1 MAYILSDN
9 IVSPLGN
16 SSAEN
21 YRAVRAGHSS
31 LAVYPASLKGVGED
45 FCASLFSEAQNKTLS
60 IEGLSKFETVVF
72 RSAQK
77 ALCDSGIVKDCN
89 AAGDAKTLLG
99 DNVLFVMSTTKG
111 NADLSSPA
119 DSAKRIARRLG
130 INTPPIVVCNACISG
145 LSALILAKRLVDA
158 SIYDYAVVCGADRQG
173 QFIISGFQSLK
184 ALSPKECRPFDM
196 ERQGLNLG
204 EAAATIV
211 IGREPENGAKW
222 SIVSGAVRNDAYH
235 VSTPSKKADGL
246 YLALKHAIG
255 KRDKEKLAFVNAHG
269 TATLF
274 NDQMESVAL
283 DRMTLTDIPVNGLKG
298 YYGHTMGA
306 AGLLET
312 IISMCAVEDKTILS
326 TRGFEEKGVSGKADI
341 VAVNERTDCQDFLKM
356 LSGFG
361 GCNAAVWM
369 SRSGE
374 MVNDEK
380 RHDYKV
386 MHRVFITP
394 QGAEV
399 DGQRIDVDV
408 HNADLLTSLYR
419 EQIGGYP
426 KFYKMDK
433 LCRLGFVAS
442 ELLLKAEK
450 ASLGSIDSEIPIG
463 ESNIKGMNEE
473 RAVIFFNHSS
483 SVYSDRKHLE
493 TLADKDNCL
502 PSPSVFVYTLPNI
515 VTGEI
520 AMRNGYHGET
530 SFYLLADRDNKVMA
544 DIIGTAF
551 ADEAIESVI
560 GGWLDYENESN
571 FVADISIF
579 VKE

>member
-21 YRAVRAGHSS
+21 YRAVKAGHSS
-31 LAVYPASLKGVGED
+31 LAVYPASFKGVGED
-45 FCASLFSEAQNKTLS
+45 FCASLFSEAQNKALS
-60 IEGLSKFETVVF
+60 VEGLSLFESVVF

-77 ALCDSGIVKDCN
+77 ALCDSGIGKNCKSV
-89 AAGDAKTLLG
+89 GDAKTLLG
-99 DNVLFVMSTTKG
+99 DNVVFIMSTTKG
-111 NADLSSPA
+111 NADFSSPA
-119 DSAKRIARRLG
+119 DSAKRIACRLG

-204 EAAATIV
+204 EAAAAVV
-211 IGREPENGAKW
+211 IGRKPENGAKW
-222 SIVSGAVRNDAYH
+222 SIVSGAVRNDAFH

-246 YLALKHAIG
+246 YLALKHVIG
-255 KRDKEKLAFVNAHG
+255 KRDKEKLTFVNAHG

-283 DRMTLTDIPVNGLKG
+283 DRMALTDIPVNGLKG

-326 TRGFEEKGVSGKADI
+326 TRGFEEKGVSGKAGI
-341 VAVNERTDCQDFLKM
+341 VAVNKSTDGQDFLKM

-361 GCNAAVWM
+361 GCNAAIWM

-374 MVNDEK
+374 MVKNEK
-380 RHDYKV
+380 RHGYKV
-386 MHRVFITP
+386 MHHVFITP
-394 QGAEV
+394 QGVDV
-399 DGQRIDVDV
+399 DGKRIDVDV

-433 LCRLGFVAS
+433 LCRLGLVAS

-450 ASLGSIDSEIPIG
+450 ASLGSIDAEMPIG
-463 ESNIKGMNEE
+463 ESLVEGMNED

-483 SVYSDRKHLE
+483 SVCSDRKHLE
-493 TLADKDNCL
+493 ILADKNNCL

-530 SFYLLADRDNKVMA
+530 SFYLLAERDNKLMA

-551 ADEAIESVI
+551 ADEATESVI
-560 GGWLDYENESN
+560 GGWLDYENENN
-571 FVADISIF
+571 FVADISLL

>member
-21 YRAVRAGHSS
+21 YRAVKAGRSS

-60 IEGLSKFETVVF
+60 VEGLTLFESVVF
-72 RSAQK
+72 RSAQR
-77 ALCDSGIVKDCN
+77 ALLDSAIGENSKTV
-89 AAGDAKTLLG
+89 GDTNISLG
-99 DNVLFVMSTTKG
+99 DKVVFVMSTTKG
-111 NADLSSPA
+111 NADLGSPA
-119 DSAKRIARRLG
+119 DSAKRIASRLG
-130 INTPPIVVCNACISG
+130 IKTPPIVVCNACISG

-158 SIYDYAVVCGADRQG
+158 SIYDYALVCGADRQG

-184 ALSPKECRPFDM
+184 ALSAKECRPFDM

-204 EAAATIV
+204 EAAAAVV
-211 IGREPENGAKW
+211 IGRNPENGAKW
-222 SIVSGAVRNDAYH
+222 SIVSGAMRNDAYH
-235 VSTPSKKADGL
+235 VSAPSKKADGL
-246 YLALKHAIG
+246 YLALKHVLG

-283 DRMTLTDIPVNGLKG
+283 DRMALTNIPVNGLKG
-298 YYGHTMGA
+298 YYGHSMGA

-312 IISMCAVEDKTILS
+312 IISMYAVEDGTVLS
-326 TRGFEEKGVSGKADI
+326 TRGFEEKGVSGKAEI
-341 VAVNERTDCQDFLKM
+341 VAVNESTDRQDFLKM

-369 SRSGE
+369 SSSGE
-374 MVNDEK
+374 TGNNEML
-380 RHDYKV
+380 HGYKV
-386 MHRVFITP
+386 MHHVVITP
-394 QGAEV
+394 QGVDV
-399 DGQRIDVDV
+399 DGQRMDVET

-419 EQIGGYP
+419 EEIGGYP

-433 LCRLGFVAS
+433 LCRLGFVAT

-450 ASLGSIDSEIPIG
+450 ATLGRIDAETSKEEI
-463 ESNIKGMNEE
+463 SAKGLNEE

-483 SVYSDRKHLE
+483 SADSDRKHLDA
-493 TLADKDNCL
+493 LADKDNCL

-530 SFYLLADRDNKVMA
+530 SFYLLAERDNQVIA

-551 ADEAIESVI
+551 ADETTESVI
-560 GGWLDYENESN
+560 GGWLDYENEN
-571 FVADISIF
+571 DFVADISIF
-579 VKE
+579 VKK